1 MIDINYSLFIQIA
14 NFLILILVLNFLLYR
29 PILRIIEKRE
39 SYLRSSEEEIKKIQG
54 TVDRKVAEYEES
66 LRIAKQ
72 QALEQKNEITR
83 AGAED
88 GKVII
93 DAVRNELPGI
103 MEEFQK
109 KMSSEVEKARQIL
122 QTQSKAISLEIAEKV
137 LGRSIR

>member
-1 MIDINYSLFIQIA
+1 VIDINYSLFIQIA
-14 NFLILILVLNFLLYR
+14 NFLLLILILNYLLYR

-39 SYLRSSEEEIKKIQG
+39 SYLRSSEDEIRNIQE
-54 TVDRKVAEYEES
+54 TVDRKAAEYEDS
-66 LRIAKQ
+66 LRIAKK

-83 AGAED
+83 VGAED
-88 GKVII
+88 GKAII

-109 KMSSEVEKARQIL
+109 NINSEVDKARHIL

-137 LGRSIR
+137 LGRSIQ

>member
-14 NFLILILVLNFLLYR
+14 NFLLLILVLNYLLYR

-39 SYLRSSEEEIKKIQG
+39 SYLRSSEDEIRNIQE

-88 GKVII
+88 GKAII

-109 KMSSEVEKARQIL
+109 KMSSEVDKARQVL

-137 LGRSIR
+137 LGRSIQ

>member
-14 NFLILILVLNFLLYR
+14 NFLLLILILNYLLYR

-39 SYLRSSEEEIKKIQG
+39 SYLRSSEDEIRNIQE
-54 TVDRKVAEYEES
+54 TVDRKAAEYEDS
-66 LRIAKQ
+66 LRIAKK

-83 AGAED
+83 VGAED
-88 GKVII
+88 GKAII

-109 KMSSEVEKARQIL
+109 NINSEVDKARHIL

-137 LGRSIR
+137 LGRSIQ